1 MEKSVLRALALG
13 EWNMPCSSA
22 PTKAAEIAEAGRRG
36 AVGALAAWN
45 DREPCGAQ
53 HLFVLV
59 LGETAGV
66 RIVGVQEQVAV
77 DQLTACA
84 QQSA

>member
-1 MEKSVLRALALG
+1 MEKSVLRAPALD
-13 EWNMPCSSA
+13 ERDLPCSSA
-22 PTKAAEIAEAGRRG
+22 ATKATEIAEAGRRG
-36 AVGALAAWN
+36 AVRAPAVLN
-45 DREPCGAQ
+45 FRESGGAQ
-53 HLFVLV
+53 HFFVLA

-66 RIVGVQEQVAV
+66 RIAGVHKQVAV